1 MPTDRT
7 DSARKVGGVTLLC
20 LLVGGLSL
28 LGLLG
33 HALSRTG
40 MGALGTTSMPMS
52 APSALVMLLLAG
64 ATLAPTLSSARGR
77 RVSLVLV
84 GLVVVVIG
92 FGLAG
97 QVAVLHPSTLL
108 TTRGPHLSFPSALAG
123 LMAALALGLRWAWT
137 PASWTLRQGS
147 AGAALGTLSLG
158 AMAVIGHVVGAPGLY
173 DTQRPPMS
181 LASSLA
187 ALLLGAALVRLAGRD
202 VLPLSLFRPVSG
214 GSEAL
219 GGRASTRGPLALFL
233 GTVVIILL
241 GGHLFLRQQFL
252 DARQSAKAG
261 LLDIAELKAREIS
274 QWHRDRLDGA
284 SRMTR
289 SHLVHERLSRF
300 LGGAR
305 EPALQAEVADWLVQ
319 QVRGDWAF
327 AALFDAQGK
336 VQLASPEGSP
346 FARENLD
353 WELVNRALQS
363 RDRQVMDLH
372 RDPDQP
378 DAHLTLWIPLLSSPE
393 GQGRPYG
400 VLLLVVDPRLFL
412 FPLLQSRPTSS
423 TTAETLLVRQ
433 DGDHVVYLNE
443 LRHRPGAPLS
453 LRTPLNQA
461 RPGAEDLA
469 LRGHPHDLVA
479 GLDYRQEPVLA
490 AIRPVEGTPWSLVA
504 KVDEAEIY
512 GPLRS
517 RAWGGAVG
525 LFALMGCAA
534 LGIGL
539 VLRYRE
545 TDAQRIQLGLLQRF
559 EWLMREAN
567 DIILLLDGEG
577 RILEANVQAA
587 EQYGYSAEELKGM
600 NVLDLRSPETQSL
613 GVSQFAQA
621 RETGAVRF
629 ETIHQRR
636 DGSLFPVEVSARAVT
651 DQGGL
656 QVITFIRDTTEQVAR
671 NREIQRMTRLYA
683 AMGEVGQAIARSD
696 SPEDL
701 FGRVSRVMVQS
712 GGFAMAWVGWEQP
725 LTHQV
730 TVAARFGDEDDL
742 LGSAEVRT
750 DATPGGQGAV
760 GTAIRQG
767 RPCVVND
774 IAEAPGVVPWQSAL
788 AASGFMATAAFPI
801 RVAGQVKGALA
812 VYAREK
818 GIFGDHE
825 VTLLDEA
832 ARDISFALDHLA
844 EQAQRRETEEAL
856 RESEQF
862 LKEAQDAG
870 GIGTFTWDIRQNR
883 WHGSTSLDR
892 LFGTDTRHPRTLKG
906 WMLLV
911 PADLRSGVA
920 AQVRAAFAGSDRFE
934 LEYPICRPSDGALR
948 WLQGRGEV
956 LRNEA
961 GAPLSL
967 VGIMQDITERRDGEE
982 ERKRLQS
989 QLHQAQKL
997 ESLGSLAG
1005 GVAHD
1010 MNNVLGAI
1018 LSLAS
1023 SLRELA
1029 DPFSRESKNLD
1040 TIISAC
1046 MRGRGVVKSLLY
1058 FARKDL
1064 QEERA
1069 IDLNDLVREMSH
1081 LLGHTMLQR
1090 VHLQMDLEEDLG
1102 TVRGDG
1108 GALSHALMNLCVNAM
1123 DAMPE
1128 GGVIHILTS
1137 ADADGG
1143 VSLRVRDTGEG
1154 MPPEVMAKAME
1165 PFFTTKPQGK
1175 GTGLGLAMVY
1185 GTMKAHEGELEL
1197 HSLKGQG
1204 TEVVLRFPAERVTL
1218 SAPRSAAPAVSQEV
1232 QQPLRILL
1240 VDDDDLIREAVPPM
1254 LELLGH
1260 RVLAAAGGLSALRI
1274 LETGEPLDLVV
1285 LDMNMPGMS
1294 GAEVLPRILELRP
1307 GLQVILATGF
1317 SDHEVAPLMEGRSEV
1332 FSLRKPF
1339 SLKEFQHKIS
1349 TLRFPLTV
1357 AGDP

>member
-1 MPTDRT
+1 MTP
-7 DSARKVGGVTLLC
+7 LC
-20 LLVGGLSL
+20 LLVGALSL
-28 LGLLG
+28 LGLAG
-33 HALSRTG
+33 HALG
-40 MGALGTTSMPMS
+40 QPALGALGTTSMPMS

-64 ATLAPTLSSARGR
+64 ATLAPTLSSTRGQ
-77 RVSLVLV
+77 RVTLVLGSLAV
-84 GLVVVVIG
+84 VAIGL
-92 FGLAG
+92 GLAG
-97 QVAVLHPSTLL
+97 QAAVLHPPALL
-108 TTRGPHLSFPSALAG
+108 TTSRDAPFTLPSALAG
-123 LMAALALGLRWAWT
+123 LMAVLALGLRWASS
-137 PASWTLRQGS
+137 PASWSLRQGS

-187 ALLLGAALVRLAGRD
+187 ALLLGAALVRSAGRD

-219 GGRASTRGPLALFL
+219 GARASTRGPLALFL

-252 DARQSAKAG
+252 DARQSAQGG
-261 LLDIAELKAREIS
+261 LAAIAELKASEIS
-274 QWHRDRLDGA
+274 QWHRERLDGA

-289 SHLVHERLSRF
+289 SNLVQGRLRRF
-300 LGGAR
+300 LGGAQ
-305 EPALQAEVADWLVQ
+305 ETGLKAEVLDWMVQ
-319 QVRGDWAF
+319 QVRGDYSW
-327 AALFDAQGK
+327 AALFDARGK
-336 VQLASPEGSP
+336 FLLGTPDGSP
-346 FARENLD
+346 FTRENLD
-353 WELVNRALQS
+353 WEQVARALQS
-363 RDRQVMDLH
+363 RDKQVMDLH
-372 RDPDQP
+372 QDPDQP
-378 DAHLTLWIPLLSSPE
+378 NAHLSLWIPLLSE
-393 GQGRPYG
+393 GKGDSRPYG
-400 VLLLVVDPRLFL
+400 VLLLVVDPRRFL
-412 FPLLQSRPTSS
+412 FPLLEPWPGSGATG
-423 TTAETLLVRQ
+423 ETLLVRRE
-433 DGDHVVYLNE
+433 GDQVVYLNE
-443 LRHRPGAPLS
+443 LRHRAGAPLS
-453 LRTPLNQA
+453 LRAPLNQA
-461 RPGAEDLA
+461 RPRPEALAVQGNHPDL
-469 LRGHPHDLVA
+469 LV

-490 AIRPVEGTPWSLVA
+490 AVRPVEGTSWVLVA
-504 KVDEAEIY
+504 KVDEADIY
-512 GPLRS
+512 GPLRN

-545 TDAQRIQLGLLQRF
+545 TDSVRVQLGLLQRF

-567 DIILLLDGEG
+567 DIILLLDGDG

-587 EQYGYSAEELKGM
+587 EQYGFTRVELKGL
-600 NVLDLRSPETQSL
+600 NVLDLRTPETRSL
-613 GVSQFAQA
+613 GAQQFAQVK
-621 RETGAVRF
+621 ETGAVRF
-629 ETIHQRR
+629 ESIHQRR

-656 QVITFIRDTTEQVAR
+656 RVITFIRDTTEQVAR

-683 AMGEVGQAIARSD
+683 AMGEVGQAIARSV

-701 FGRVSRVMVQS
+701 FARVARVMVQS
-712 GGFAMAWVGWEQP
+712 GGFAMAWVGWEEPQ
-725 LTHQV
+725 THRV

-742 LGSAEVRT
+742 LSSVEVRT
-750 DATPGGQGAV
+750 DESPGGRGAM

-774 IAEAPGVVPWQSAL
+774 ILEAPGVVPWQSAL
-788 AASGFMATAAFPI
+788 ALSGFVATAAFPI
-801 RVAGQVKGALA
+801 RLAGQVKGALA

-818 GIFGDHE
+818 GIFGAHE

-883 WHGSTSLDR
+883 WQGSASLDR
-892 LFGTDTRHPRTLKG
+892 LFGTDARHPRTLKG
-906 WMLLV
+906 WMELV

-920 AQVRAAFAGSDRFE
+920 AQVRAAFAGRGRFD
-934 LEYPICRPSDGALR
+934 LEYPIRRPSDGALR

-956 LRNEA
+956 LRDEA
-961 GAPLSL
+961 GAPLTL
-967 VGIMQDITERRDGEE
+967 VGIMQDITEGREGEE

-997 ESLGSLAG
+997 ESVGSLAG

-1023 SLRELA
+1023 SLREMA

-1137 ADADGG
+1137 TDADGG

-1154 MPPEVMAKAME
+1154 MLPEVMAKAME

-1204 TEVVLRFPAERVTL
+1204 TEVVLRFPAARVTRF
-1218 SAPRSAAPAVSQEV
+1218 AHRAKAPAPAEAL

-1260 RVLAAAGGLSALRI
+1260 RVTAAAGGLSALRI
-1274 LETGEPLDLVV
+1274 LETGEPLDLVI
-1285 LDMNMPGMS
+1285 LDMNMPGMG

-1339 SLKEFQHKIS
+1339 SLKEFQQKIS
-1349 TLRFPLTV
+1349 TLRFPLAV
-1357 AGDP
+1357 AGDS